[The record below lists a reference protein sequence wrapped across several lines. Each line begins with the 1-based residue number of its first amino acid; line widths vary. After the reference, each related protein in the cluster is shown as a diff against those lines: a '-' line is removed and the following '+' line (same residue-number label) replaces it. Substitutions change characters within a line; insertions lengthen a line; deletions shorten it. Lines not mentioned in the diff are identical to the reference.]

1 MKKIV
6 FFKKGLKTCQIC
18 TMNEGIEGKKCKREQ
33 ESVKKLHRK
42 SLNLISKCVSILLF
56 FVMFRIVELMVVSGP
71 LYFFPKWVK

>member
-1 MKKIV
+1 MRKIV

-18 TMNEGIEGKKCKREQ
+18 TMNEGIEEKKCKREQ

-56 FVMFRIVELMVVSGP
+56 L
-71 LYFFPKWVK
+71 

>member
-1 MKKIV
+1 MSNNYDELRYIV
-6 FFKKGLKTCQIC
+6 
-18 TMNEGIEGKKCKREQ
+18 EKKCKREQ

-42 SLNLISKCVSILLF
+42 SLNLISKCVSILF